1 MREGGGGAPGLL
13 GHPSAP
19 TPEMWVLP
27 HKCGSPIAPQNLPR
41 GRGTQAQAPPLR
53 CHSPASHASSPSLI
67 YIPSAHPRSSFAY
80 PPPHHVLPAGGE
92 REGQA
97 TPRGKRRPMGER
109 RGVAKRRG
117 RWRRGGNGS
126 VSGGAAEGADRG
138 GNRGKGGG
146 RRLPVSG
153 SRSRSRFP
161 VSVPGRDSRFPVP
174 SRFPSRSAIL
184 GFSPIPD
191 PRSPRRRQPRA
202 IRGFNGVA
210 E

>member
-1 MREGGGGAPGLL
+1 
-13 GHPSAP
+13 
-19 TPEMWVLP
+19 MWVLP

-92 REGQA
+92 REGQS

-109 RGVAKRRG
+109 RGVAKQRG

-153 SRSRSRFP
+153 SRSPVPGLGLGSRSRFP
-161 VSVPGRDSRFPVP
+161 VPGPVAVSVAFCDSRFFPHSRPAFPP
-174 SRFPSRSAIL
+174 SPSASGDS
-184 GFSPIPD
+184 GF
-191 PRSPRRRQPRA
+191 
-202 IRGFNGVA
+202 
-210 E
+210 